1 MNETNLT
8 QRVKSTDISALKIFF
23 SKGYEE
29 NFEKKRNLFRTTSF
43 YNDLCFVRILTNIV
57 MVYVRAA
64 MIIEALKY
72 ELEN

>member
-43 YNDLCFVRILTNIV
+43 YNDLCCVRILTNIV

-64 MIIEALKY
+64 LIIAALKY

>member
-1 MNETNLT
+1 M
-8 QRVKSTDISALKIFF
+8 KKILK
-23 SKGYEE
+23 
-29 NFEKKRNLFRTTSF
+29 KKRNLFRTTSF

-64 MIIEALKY
+64 LIIEALKY